1 MVDPR
6 TLKNIQAAEE
16 ASPAS
21 PALLV
26 PGGWRIEGLP
36 GLIREAGP
44 AAAQRLV
51 EFFTAEIRN
60 PNTRQA
66 YAFATARFF
75 EWCEHRNLAL
85 TGITPFAVAAYIE
98 ELRDG
103 YAPPTVKQ
111 HLAAIRTMFDY
122 LVVGQVLPVNPA
134 ASVRGSE
141 TRCQERQDTR
151 ADGKRSSRPARLH
164 RHRHVLRRAGPRPA
178 WNHGVFLRARRR
190 GRGHEC
196 RGLLP
201 AGQALVAAAA

>member
-111 HLAAIRTMFDY
+111 HLTAIRTMFDY

-134 ASVRGSE
+134 ASVRVRN
-141 TRCQERQDTR
+141 TL
-151 ADGKRSSRPARLH
+151 SRKARH
-164 RHRHVLRRAGPRPA
+164 P
-178 WNHGVFLRARRR
+178 
-190 GRGHEC
+190 C
-196 RGLLP
+196 
-201 AGQALVAAAA
+201 